1 VNNKE
6 RLRLHEEVFQK
17 VHSCGISMNH
27 ERMQKIVSLIRAWG
41 YATNAQNGEASDA
54 WVRKT
59 QDKIL
64 QELGDL

>member
-1 VNNKE
+1 MNNKE
-6 RLRLHEEVFQK
+6 RLRLHEEVF
-17 VHSCGISMNH
+17 HNIRICGITMDT
-27 ERMQKIVSLIRAWG
+27 ERMQEIVSLIRAWG
-41 YATNAQNGEASDA
+41 YASNAQNGTASDA

>member
-6 RLRLHEEVFQK
+6 RLRIHEEVFQK
-17 VHSCGISMNH
+17 ICCCGIIMNPKRIQ
-27 ERMQKIVSLIRAWG
+27 EIVSLIRAWG
-41 YATNAQNGEASDA
+41 YATNAQNGTASDA

>member
-6 RLRLHEEVFQK
+6 RLRIHEEVFQK
-17 VHSCGISMNH
+17 IRCCGISMNH
-27 ERMQKIVSLIRAWG
+27 ERMQEIVSLIRAWG
-41 YATNAQNGEASDA
+41 YATNAQNGTASDA